1 MFPLFVSP
9 YKSNPLPS
17 LLPEFV
23 YRITRKL
30 MFALPTITT
39 TVENYCELR
48 VMDFNGCWWWA
59 KALWM
64 GDLVMKIE
72 VMALRLTLIQF
83 KLVSHLKMIWEI
95 LHLWILGIFRI
106 FMVSNHH
113 KNHFWSFSVFKL
125 IQEWKNLNLNSSF
138 PSKETFSDCVGS
150 WLVCWSALRNFSF
163 QNFHLKKIFMNLN
176 WNWEGKRR
184 SEGFNWAWRSTFSRI
199 SRDTLQMPSITRC
212 WRN

>member
-1 MFPLFVSP
+1 MKFCIILNTLRLIFYFKKVINFNQGVVPPTRVQPLAFP
-9 YKSNPLPS
+9 
-17 LLPEFV
+17 PEFV

-59 KALWM
+59 KAPWM

-113 KNHFWSFSVFKL
+113 KNHFWY
-125 IQEWKNLNLNSSF
+125 LN
-138 PSKETFSDCVGS
+138 
-150 WLVCWSALRNFSF
+150 
-163 QNFHLKKIFMNLN
+163 
-176 WNWEGKRR
+176 
-184 SEGFNWAWRSTFSRI
+184 
-199 SRDTLQMPSITRC
+199 
-212 WRN
+212 